1 VNKTTTY
8 FAIIFV
14 RMVKIKRT

>member
-8 FAIIFV
+8 FAIVFV